1 MTVDRI
7 EREIAIAAP
16 IERVWAVVTEAAHLG
31 AWFGNGGP
39 AEIDLWPGGRI
50 AFNHG
55 PHGPIPARI
64 EKIDRPH
71 HFSYRWV
78 VIGSDEEPADG
89 NSTLADFTLTEDGA
103 GTLLRMV
110 ESGFTGLSGAED
122 VVRHRYEANSAGLP
136 RILQALRRYT
146 EQLVP

>member
-16 IERVWAVVTEAAHLG
+16 IERVWAVIEAAHLG

-89 NSTLADFTLTEDGA
+89 NSTLADFTLTEDSA

-110 ESGFTGLSGAED
+110 ESGFTGLSCAED
-122 VVRHRYEANSAGLP
+122 LVRQRYEANSAGLP